1 MGGGGGEMNWE
12 SSIDGY
18 TPSCIKQVASGR
30 QLDSIGSSARC
41 SVMTYRSGVGRRREA
56 QEEEEI

>member
-1 MGGGGGEMNWE
+1 MNWE

-41 SVMTYRSGVGRRREA
+41 SVMTYRSGMGRRREA